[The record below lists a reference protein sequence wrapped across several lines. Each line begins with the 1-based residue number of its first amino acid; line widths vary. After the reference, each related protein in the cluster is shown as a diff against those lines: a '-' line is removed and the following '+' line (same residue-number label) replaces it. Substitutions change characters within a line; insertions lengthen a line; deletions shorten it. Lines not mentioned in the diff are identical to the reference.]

1 MTYVRCS
8 CLFILSVMF
17 ILQPALWA
25 DGFRNPPDT
34 AAALGKSGNHMV
46 WVNDPSAVFNNPAN
60 LVDLS
65 APQVQL
71 SALAGYSHAD
81 YDGRLGKTDTERPW
95 SALPSLAF
103 GMPLADHRL
112 AVGLGAHIPFG
123 RQTRWDSK
131 GVFRYTAPVST
142 EMMVADLSPTLAWR
156 VTETVAVGAGLDFYY
171 GTLSFRQLLPFAPGS
186 RISADADGY
195 AFGGHA
201 GITWDMTE
209 RQRLALTC
217 HAPFDMTFKGEID
230 ATGVPAPAVSSS
242 DVETTFAFPTIV
254 ALGYGIRVT
263 ETLSVEAKVEW
274 LQHSR
279 FKSMEID
286 AGANAPLVNMM
297 GMSRMPQNWDDT
309 WTFGLGPEWRFA
321 RDWTLRAGYLY
332 LQSPVPDGAFSPIAL
347 DVDQSIASI
356 GLGYQRGRHAIDVA
370 YAIGLFETRRVRS
383 NQNPLYSQSNYEFDG
398 HLAALT
404 YTFSF

>member
-156 VTETVAVGAGLDFYY
+156 VT
-171 GTLSFRQLLPFAPGS
+171 S
-186 RISADADGY
+186 
-195 AFGGHA
+195 
-201 GITWDMTE
+201 
-209 RQRLALTC
+209 
-217 HAPFDMTFKGEID
+217 
-230 ATGVPAPAVSSS
+230 
-242 DVETTFAFPTIV
+242 
-254 ALGYGIRVT
+254 
-263 ETLSVEAKVEW
+263 
-274 LQHSR
+274 
-279 FKSMEID
+279 
-286 AGANAPLVNMM
+286 
-297 GMSRMPQNWDDT
+297 
-309 WTFGLGPEWRFA
+309 
-321 RDWTLRAGYLY
+321 
-332 LQSPVPDGAFSPIAL
+332 
-347 DVDQSIASI
+347 
-356 GLGYQRGRHAIDVA
+356 
-370 YAIGLFETRRVRS
+370 
-383 NQNPLYSQSNYEFDG
+383 
-398 HLAALT
+398 
-404 YTFSF
+404 